1 MILRNFGKSIVPVSS
16 VSTSRISAST
26 SCAHAPWRG
35 QQTCAYRRASEGSKK
50 RLRARRLRMPY
61 LDVDILVR
69 LEARHHVVD
78 VARRQLGIPRVLR
91 IEEPEGLLELAHLRR
106 TAHVR
111 VSD

>member
-1 MILRNFGKSIVPVSS
+1 
-16 VSTSRISAST
+16 
-26 SCAHAPWRG
+26 
-35 QQTCAYRRASEGSKK
+35 
-50 RLRARRLRMPY
+50 MPY

-78 VARRQLGIPRVLR
+78 VARRQLGVPRILR